1 MDEGKMLRIQ
11 TFLTKN
17 GASIDTISNAR
28 LNQLEKV
35 DAAIQLRLRAI
46 TGAKELLKNST
57 INISV
62 LSTGTEISRKTF
74 YNNDLENDTY
84 YNEYQK
90 MKKKNDELIKQV
102 HNFLIRDIVVEN
114 LRHDNSMLSL
124 EIKNLENRNKSLEA
138 AYEKI

>member
-28 LNQLEKV
+28 LKQLEKV
-35 DAAIQLRLRAI
+35 DADIQLRLRAI
-46 TGAKELLKNST
+46 TGAKEILKNST

-62 LSTGTEISRKTF
+62 VSTDTEISRKTF
-74 YNNDLENDTY
+74 YNNDLLTLYVECYSTNDLENDTY

-90 MKKKNDELIKQV
+90 IKKKNDELIKQV

-114 LRHDNSMLSL
+114 LRHDN
-124 EIKNLENRNKSLEA
+124 
-138 AYEKI
+138 